1 MSFEDC
7 AADVMVLSAGTGDS
21 GLVNFEFDF
30 EFDFEFGHARVA
42 TFNGLGSYSS
52 GQPSW
57 TRDGSSPR
65 AK

>member
-21 GLVNFEFDF
+21 DLADYEFDF
-30 EFDFEFGHARVA
+30 EFDRARVA
-42 TFNGLGSYSS
+42 TLNGLGSYSS

-57 TRDGSSPR
+57 TRDGRSR
-65 AK
+65 QAK